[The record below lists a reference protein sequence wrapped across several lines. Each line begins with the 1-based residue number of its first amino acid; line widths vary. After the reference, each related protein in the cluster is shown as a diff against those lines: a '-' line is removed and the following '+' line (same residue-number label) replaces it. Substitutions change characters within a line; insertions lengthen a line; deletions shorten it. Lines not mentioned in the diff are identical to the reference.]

1 MSFGGRCHGWRHA
14 GTIGGATPAP
24 SEAPRRHHRRHHAG
38 TIGGATPAPS
48 EAPTPGHTYP
58 PPPAVGLDLTPR
70 RDRSHGPVPADRAG
84 TSRRPGPGSSS
95 GRAGRHSM
103 KGLGFRIRWQAK
115 PEHEESTRMKP
126 PIVVNISRLHRE
138 TSAVVAEAE
147 RSDRPL
153 FVTQFAGVVA
163 VLLPR
168 PMYDR
173 LLRAAERGASGE
185 GRRDGS
191 SCEGRRD
198 GSSCEGGGTGVLRG
212 GGRVVRRRARSRRDP
227 GGPVAGSSGSL
238 RTLAAR
244 YAVPDRLGHIGRL
257 GVGRLPH
264 GGWG

>member
-1 MSFGGRCHGWRHA
+1 
-14 GTIGGATPAP
+14 
-24 SEAPRRHHRRHHAG
+24 
-38 TIGGATPAPS
+38 
-48 EAPTPGHTYP
+48 
-58 PPPAVGLDLTPR
+58 
-70 RDRSHGPVPADRAG
+70 
-84 TSRRPGPGSSS
+84 
-95 GRAGRHSM
+95 
-103 KGLGFRIRWQAK
+103 
-115 PEHEESTRMKP
+115 MKP

-198 GSSCEGGGTGVLRG
+198 GSS
-212 GGRVVRRRARSRRDP
+212 
-227 GGPVAGSSGSL
+227 
-238 RTLAAR
+238 
-244 YAVPDRLGHIGRL
+244 
-257 GVGRLPH
+257 
-264 GGWG
+264 